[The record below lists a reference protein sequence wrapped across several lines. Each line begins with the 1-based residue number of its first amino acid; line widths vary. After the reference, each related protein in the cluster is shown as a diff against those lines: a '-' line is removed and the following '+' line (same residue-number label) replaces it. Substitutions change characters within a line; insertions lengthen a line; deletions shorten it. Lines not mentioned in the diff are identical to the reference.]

1 MILIRVRNCYAMK
14 GPNVSHPRY
23 RLLIAGT
30 VLLGTLTG
38 CGSGE
43 LRRNLGMD
51 RSGPDAFSVVARAPL
66 EIPPEFGLRP
76 PQPGAAR
83 PNETN
88 AADRAREAL
97 LGPTARAG
105 LTDRSAGEAALLAQ
119 AGAIGVD
126 PRIRDTV
133 NRESTQL
140 ADADRSFVD
149 RLIFWQKPQA
159 PGTIVNANQEAQRL
173 RDNAALGRPV
183 TEGETPVIQ
192 RKRRAPL
199 EGLLP
204 TF

>member
-1 MILIRVRNCYAMK
+1 MIASFVALA
-14 GPNVSHPRY
+14 
-23 RLLIAGT
+23 A
-30 VLLGTLTG
+30 LTG
-38 CGSGE
+38 CGSGD
-43 LRRNLGMD
+43 LKRTLGMD
-51 RSGPDAFSVVARAPL
+51 RTGPDAYSVVARAPL

-97 LGPTARAG
+97 LGGPAKAALG
-105 LTDRSAGEAALLAQ
+105 DRSAAEAALLTQ
-119 AGAIGVD
+119 AGALSAD

-133 NRESTQL
+133 NRESVQL
-140 ADADRSFVD
+140 AEADRSFAD
-149 RLIFWQKPQA
+149 RLIFWQKPPA
-159 PGTIVNANQEAQRL
+159 PGTVVNAGQEAQRL

-199 EGLLP
+199 EGLFP
-204 TF
+204 SF

>member
-1 MILIRVRNCYAMK
+1 MKSPIVSNHRHFLIIV
-14 GPNVSHPRY
+14 GVT
-23 RLLIAGT
+23 LLA
-30 VLLGTLTG
+30 TLTG

-43 LRRNLGMD
+43 LRRNLGID

-66 EIPPEFGLRP
+66 EIPPDFGLRP
-76 PQPGAAR
+76 PQPGASR
-83 PNETN
+83 PNEAN

-97 LGPTARAG
+97 LGPGGRAAT
-105 LTDRSAGEAALLAQ
+105 LANRPAAEAALLAQ
-119 AGAIGVD
+119 AGAVNVD

-149 RLIFWQKPQA
+149 RLIFWQRPQEA
-159 PGTIVNANQEAQRL
+159 GLVVNAEQESQRL

-183 TEGETPVIQ
+183 TEGETPIIQ
-192 RKRRAPL
+192 RKRRAFL